1 MATNK
6 NTQQGQS
13 GRSGNQS
20 ASKGGSQKQS
30 SGPARKSTMQEDEKG
45 SSSPG
50 RK

>member
-6 NTQQGQS
+6 NSQQGQS
-13 GRSGNQS
+13 GRSGNQG

-30 SGPARKSTMQEDEKG
+30 SGTGRKSTMQEDEKENT
-45 SSSPG
+45 SSG